1 MNDIVER
8 LDRIEALL
16 NMLLQCL
23 VEEQEEDGT
32 DGDEFGVNR
41 DDTQV
46 L

>member
-1 MNDIVER
+1 MKEVIKR

-23 VEEQEEDGT
+23 IEEQQEEEP
-32 DGDEFGVNR
+32 DGDEFGIER
-41 DDTQV
+41 DGTQV

>member
-1 MNDIVER
+1 MNEVIER

-16 NMLLQCL
+16 NMLLNCL
-23 VEEQEEDGT
+23 VEEQEDEP
-32 DGDEFGVNR
+32 DGDEFGIER